1 MPRLRQKKQTIILF
15 DSDVELAKNIKLYL
29 EDIYF
34 VKIVPQPEQILT
46 ELSSRSY
53 DFFISDFNSS
63 NLRFRNLLD
72 EIKTISPTTKILLM
86 CTFFDAEINNERY
99 ILSKVDDY
107 IFKPFNVNLLKHKL
121 SGHIT
126 SHKEVKFI

>member
-15 DSDVELAKNIKLYL
+15 DRDTELAENIKLYL

-34 VKIVPQPEQILT
+34 VKIVSQPEQILS
-46 ELSSRSY
+46 ELSNRSY
-53 DFFISDFNSS
+53 DFLISDFNSLKLQS
-63 NLRFRNLLD
+63 RNLLD
-72 EIKTISPTTKILLM
+72 EIKTNSPSTKILLM
-86 CTFFDAEINNERY
+86 CTFFDAEINNERF

-121 SGHIT
+121 SGHFT
-126 SHKEVKFI
+126 SHKEVKFT